1 MAMHVSILLIEGDH
15 MSRLDEIFDAFHT
28 EFKTENIGEDA
39 MYDTFLEAAKALDP
53 MPFVRNEEWK
63 ATCSCNGWTV
73 IIDPNLWMMLDEAC
87 LSLSRD
93 LPARIFG
100 MVCEGTS
107 GTYGF
112 NLYENGEKVRDLCS
126 EDSQIVADSGTP
138 LEIESRIDKSHLF
151 VDDILLVMSSMGV
164 SYEDYTNA
172 GPWVVKGFRTIPTPE
187 QEAEYRRTMERL
199 KKEPPRETTYI
210 EVKGELSK
218 EALEKAIAKASK
230 KKKRKRWF
238 GRRK

>member
-73 IIDPNLWMMLDEAC
+73 IIDPNLWMML
-87 LSLSRD
+87 
-93 LPARIFG
+93 
-100 MVCEGTS
+100 
-107 GTYGF
+107 TYGF